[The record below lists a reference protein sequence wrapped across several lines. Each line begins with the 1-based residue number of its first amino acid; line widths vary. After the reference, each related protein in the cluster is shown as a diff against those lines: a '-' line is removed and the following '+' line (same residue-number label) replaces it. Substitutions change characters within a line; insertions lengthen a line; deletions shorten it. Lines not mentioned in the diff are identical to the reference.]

1 MQVDSIW
8 IRLVVLRDI
17 CMYYIMNIN
26 LFVVKKQEVWVKFF
40 GVVVYLGKRKSFI
53 SYIIIIYF
61 IN

>member
-1 MQVDSIW
+1 MQVNSIW
-8 IRLVVLRDI
+8 IRLLVLRDI

>member
-8 IRLVVLRDI
+8 IGLVVLRDI